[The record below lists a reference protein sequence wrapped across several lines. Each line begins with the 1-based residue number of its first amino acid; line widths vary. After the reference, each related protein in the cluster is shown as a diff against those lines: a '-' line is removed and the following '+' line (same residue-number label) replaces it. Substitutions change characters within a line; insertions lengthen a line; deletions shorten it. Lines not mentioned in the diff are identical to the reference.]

1 MKLKLTA
8 TSALLLALAGA
19 ITTVQADDQTEI
31 IRRLEER
38 ITLLDQKV
46 RVLERRDEL
55 DREAAAAKI
64 KTTPSISIGA
74 SGFNIQSADSNFV
87 AQIHGL
93 VQVDNR
99 TFFGDKIQGND
110 SIVLRRVRPIF
121 SGTLFKDFDYQLV
134 PEFGGSTPSIVDAYL
149 NYRYEPWLQLRA
161 GRFKVPVG
169 LEQIQS
175 DTVTAFQER
184 SLVTSLVPNR
194 DLGFQ
199 FWGDIKNGAVSYAV
213 GVFNGVGDAR
223 NSANSDFE
231 DNREVAGRL
240 FFQPFKNSTKLALQG
255 FGFGVGASYG
265 KTTTNATGLPNNN
278 GFATDGQQTFFS
290 YTNGVVA
297 NGDHLRVSPQ
307 AYYYY
312 GPFSLLGEYAISEQ
326 RVSRG
331 TAPLTSRTLRHTG
344 WGVTAGWVLTG
355 EAASFTGVT
364 PRKAFNLHE
373 GGLGAFQL
381 VGRYATLDIDDAA
394 FLGYASS
401 TASASEARAWGVG
414 LNWYLNKDLRI
425 STSYS
430 HTDFSG
436 YSGIALTGATVRKPE
451 EVWFTRVQLSF

>member
-1 MKLKLTA
+1 MKLKTV
-8 TSALLLALAGA
+8 TQGALLLTLVSAVA
-19 ITTVQADDQTEI
+19 TTHAADQADLIKQ
-31 IRRLEER
+31 LEEK
-38 ITLLDQKV
+38 IAQLDQKV

-55 DREAAAAKI
+55 DREVAVEKA

-74 SGFNIQSADSNFV
+74 SGFSIQSADSNFV

-121 SGTLFKDFDYQLV
+121 SGTLFKDFDYLFV

-169 LEQIQS
+169 LEQLQS
-175 DTVTAFQER
+175 DSVTAFQER

-199 FWGDIKNGAVSYAV
+199 FWGDINNGVASYAI

-223 NSANSDFE
+223 STANSDFE

-240 FFQPFKNSTKLALQG
+240 FFQPFKNGNKPALQG
-255 FGFGVGASYG
+255 LGFGVGASYG
-265 KTTTNATGLPNNN
+265 STATNATGLPNNS
-278 GFATDGQQTFFS
+278 GFATDGQQTFFT

-297 NGDHLRVSPQ
+297 NGEHLRISPQ
-307 AYYYY
+307 AYYFY

-331 TAPLTSRTLRHTG
+331 SAPFTSATLRHTG

-355 EAASFTGVT
+355 ENATFTGVT
-364 PRKAFNLHE
+364 PRQPFNLHD
-373 GGLGAFQL
+373 GGLGALQL
-381 VGRYATLDIDDAA
+381 VGRYATVDIDDAA
-394 FLGYASS
+394 FRGYASR

-430 HTDFSG
+430 HTDFASYAG
-436 YSGIALTGATVRKPE
+436 ATLTGATVRQPE
-451 EVWFTRVQLSF
+451 DVWFTRVQLSF